1 MKALTD
7 FKDQVLNDPENKK
20 YPTLN
25 ELTCKMS
32 DFVQAID
39 QINAKADQAVQ
50 AIQTETD
57 HLECFIDCLKAH
69 PATKEYFLMM
79 VNRINSALE
88 KLA

>member
-1 MKALTD
+1 MKALID
-7 FKDQVLNDPENKK
+7 FRDQILNDPENKT

-32 DFVQAID
+32 DFVQGID
-39 QINAKADQAVQ
+39 EINAKADQAVQ

-57 HLECFIDCLKAH
+57 HLECFIDCLRAH
-69 PATKEYFLMM
+69 PGTKEYLQMM